1 MFILMFIVLTTFEV
15 IIQNKIK
22 TATLENVELVL
33 QILNRSVFA
42 AEIYFAKFNK
52 LSWKSETDVLLC

>member
-52 LSWKSETDVLLC
+52 LS